1 MNKTEFLKALTKQ
14 LKYLPKEDRDDA
26 ISYYTEYFE
35 DSGIDENEDVEL
47 RFGNPKK
54 LAAEIINSTTMKH
67 IYENEAKRSPKN
79 TAKII
84 WISVISILSLPISLP
99 IAICLLIV
107 VLTLFIALLAVFIA
121 FVFSGVATM
130 AAGIGMFII
139 GFFVTGIGQKLVCIG
154 IGMIVFAVGMAIC
167 FLTIL
172 VYVLLIRLIV
182 QIIKKSASKRQ
193 NKE

>member
-35 DSGIDENEDVEL
+35 DSGIDENEDVES

-84 WISVISILSLPISLP
+84 WIAVISILSLPISLP

-121 FVFSGVATM
+121 FVFSGIATM
-130 AAGIGMFII
+130 AAGVGMFII

-172 VYVLLIRLIV
+172 VFVLIVRLIV
-182 QIIKKSASKRQ
+182 HIIKKTASKRQ
-193 NKE
+193 KKE

>member
-14 LKYLPKEDRDDA
+14 LKYLPKEDREDA
-26 ISYYTEYFE
+26 ISYYSEYFE
-35 DSGIDENEDVEL
+35 DSGIDENEDVES

-54 LAAEIINSTTMKH
+54 LAGEIINSTTMKH

-107 VLTLFIALLAVFIA
+107 VLALFIALLAVFIA
-121 FVFSGVATM
+121 FVFSGLATM
-130 AAGIGMFII
+130 AAGIGLFIAA
-139 GFFVTGIGQKLVCIG
+139 FFSVGIGQKLVCSG
-154 IGMIVFAVGMAIC
+154 LGLIVFAIGMAIC

-172 VYVLLIRLIV
+172 AYVALVRLIV
-182 QIIKKSASKRQ
+182 HIIKKSASKRQ

>member
-1 MNKTEFLKALTKQ
+1 MNKTDFLKALTKQ
-14 LKYLPKEDRDDA
+14 LKYLPKEDREDA

-35 DSGIDENEDVEL
+35 DSGIDDNEDVAL
-47 RFGNPKK
+47 RFGDPKK
-54 LAAEIINSTTMKH
+54 LASEIINSTTMKH

-121 FVFSGVATM
+121 FVFSGLATM
-130 AAGIGMFII
+130 AAGIGLFIAA
-139 GFFVTGIGQKLVCIG
+139 FFVAGIGQKLVCFG
-154 IGMIVFAVGMAIC
+154 LGLIVFAIGMAIC

-172 VYVLLIRLIV
+172 AYVALVRLIV
-182 QIIKKSASKRQ
+182 HIIKKSASKRQ